1 MAGAARSVREENK
14 MGKHTVEKIGGTSMT
29 AFGDVMR
36 NVIIAD
42 RKGSE
47 LYNRV
52 FIVSAYGGVTNI
64 LLEHKKTGEPGVYAM
79 FAAADPGWEDALENV
94 RSTMS
99 RLNES
104 FRGIGL
110 DVEKADAF
118 VNDRIDGMK
127 KCLQDLLRVGSFGHF
142 KPSDYLPATREFL
155 AALGEA
161 HSAYNST
168 LILQANGVNARFVDL
183 TGWKSPTAPPFDEAI
198 RAAFEDV
205 DLERELPIATG
216 YTKCDEGVM
225 TTFDRGYSE
234 ITFARV
240 AVITGASEGVIHK
253 EFHLS
258 TGDPKLIGED
268 NVEIIGHTNFDIA
281 DQLADMDMEAIHS
294 KASKVMERGGIPIR
308 VKNVFDPEHPGT
320 LISDE
325 ENVSPTP
332 KIDMICGRKDI
343 VAIEV
348 FDSSMVGQPG
358 YDHALLACLAERG
371 ISYIAKNTN
380 ANTITHYVPERSKGL
395 DACVEAI
402 KGRFSEAKVSTS
414 EVAIVATMGS
424 NMKVPGFLY
433 RAAKA
438 LADKGI
444 NILAFDQCMRQVNM
458 QFIVDRGD
466 FEEAQIALHAA
477 LVENAG

>member
-1 MAGAARSVREENK
+1 
-14 MGKHTVEKIGGTSMT
+14 MT

-42 RKGSE
+42 KKGPE
-47 LYNRV
+47 LYNRI

-64 LLEHKKTGEPGVYAM
+64 LLEHKKNGEPGVYAK
-79 FAAADPGWEDALENV
+79 FAESDPSWENTLENV
-94 RSTMS
+94 RSKM
-99 RLNES
+99 LEINAS
-104 FRGIGL
+104 FAGIGL
-110 DVEKADAF
+110 DVAKADAF
-118 VNDRIDGMK
+118 VNERIDGMK
-127 KCLQDLLRVGSFGHF
+127 TCLRDLLRVRSFGHF

-168 LILQANGVNARFVDL
+168 LILQANDVNATFVDL
-183 TGWKSPTAPPFDEAI
+183 TGWKSPEAPPFDEAI
-198 RAAFEDV
+198 RAAFENADIA
-205 DLERELPIATG
+205 RELPIATG

-234 ITFARV
+234 ITFAKV
-240 AVITGASEGVIHK
+240 AVITGAAEGVIHK

-268 NVEIIGHTNFDIA
+268 KVEVIGHTNFDVA

-308 VKNVFDPEHPGT
+308 IKNVFEPEHPGT
-320 LISDE
+320 LISEDH
-325 ENVSPTP
+325 VSPTP

-343 VAIEV
+343 VAVEV

-358 YDHALLACLAERG
+358 YDHALLEHFSTRG

-380 ANTITHYVPERSKGL
+380 ANTITHYVPENAKGL
-395 DACVEAI
+395 DKCVAEI
-402 KGRFSEAKVSTS
+402 KKRFPEAKVATTP
-414 EVAIVATMGS
+414 VAIVTTIGT

-438 LADKGI
+438 LADEKI
-444 NILAFDQCMRQVNM
+444 NIMAFDQCMRQVNM
-458 QFIVDRGD
+458 QFIVDRND
-466 FEEAQIALHAA
+466 FENAQIALHAA
-477 LVENAG
+477 LVEKGMA